1 MNEERGAASRWSI
14 TRFGCHAV
22 HLPAVLR
29 FTQAE
34 IVRPE
39 PLAPIVA
46 LDVAL
51 RYEVASPSKLA
62 SPSSEQ
68 GGAGSGGGDG
78 SGGGGK
84 GGGGGGDGE

>member
-1 MNEERGAASRWSI
+1 MLPGCWGI